1 MKYIAEA
8 LVIIM
13 CTPEGWIGLLIT
25 GFFIHGIISICN

>member
-13 CTPEGWIGLLIT
+13 CTPEGWIGLLVT
-25 GFFIHGIISICN
+25 GLLIQCIISGCN